1 MGKIRRFLGILA
13 SLTFV
18 LFSVG
23 AAVAAGY
30 SCPESRVYTSCV
42 ENYYLSEIG
51 VAENECLACPDFS
64 TSPADNTTTQC
75 TCSSTR
81 ASNIV
86 DGEFVTSV
94 TTGESCKYKY
104 QIDFSCGDTGV
115 QIGELPAAV
124 KLLEGQSTTSNA
136 TPVGVCKNDGYHVRA
151 LEFDGERYWT
161 QHSNCFAPSWTSIPM
176 TITADTTHGTEKH
189 CTVTPTWVPNTV
201 YMKYTSGMGNIVKT
215 TCTYDNNYTLLSALP
230 APGYTF
236 KEWVLPNGAKLA
248 AGTLIPCNYAVLGS
262 YGGYQVR
269 SDDTYVL
276 NDGTTVDTE
285 DELVNFAVE
294 LTPVFEPI
302 TYTITYSAGDAGS
315 ATQTELVAFNSDFT
329 AKPANTFT
337 YAGRTFAGWL
347 GSDGNTYDAGQT
359 YKYSYAANLT
369 LTAQWTVNEYAISY
383 ELNGGTDA
391 TSGMPTTYTYDS
403 GATIS
408 GVPTRNGYTF
418 NGWCT
423 TEALTAGTC
432 SFTQTIAPQS
442 TGAKKFYARWCQ
454 NCMTP
459 ENGMCELNATNA
471 GTCAYETD
479 CTPGYAESGAG
490 TATPTCSA
498 NTYNVYYK
506 DSVTMGDID
515 GMVPTTYKVGV
526 GATVSAIPTKAGYV
540 FTGWCDNSATSV
552 NCAMVRTIDTTTYGD
567 KTFYA
572 AWTACKSCITVP
584 NGTCQMTVADNK
596 CVYATTCNDGYTHK
610 TGTENT
616 NAPECLGNIITLN
629 WNENGGTEVTS
640 GTCTYGGSIALPS
653 TPSYSGY
660 TFNGWEIDGQYYK
673 AGATITGGCT
683 YSVLGVYAGESDVVS
698 AAWCENCATVAN
710 GSCSLNA
717 TKNLGQCAYSTA
729 CNSGYTIANAGTA
742 NPICNAN
749 VFNVTYNGGEN
760 DGGNAPSQPTT
771 CNYGETCVAPENT
784 YTKTDYKFAGW
795 TCTGGG
801 ASCDGDVVQPG
812 ADISKAATASG
823 ATITLTATWI
833 MNAACIPG
841 FYYDGSD
848 YVECEE
854 GYYCTGEGT
863 VTEGQV
869 SCAKT
874 ACDVAYPNSESG
886 AKSEG
891 ECYIT
896 TTTTCVDGG
905 KDYCA
910 TMWNGSSCTY
920 STGRQIEAVVYA
932 NDPDTAVAPPWAE
945 ETGLYCVVTKVSCSS
960 AKGHYYTIPN
970 DFVNGQCASCSSATS
985 GEYPKSATLGKYAA
999 TSDYGIEACYK
1010 EVSVPCVAPVC
1021 PLADRGDCDYNPS
1034 TTFPRGRLYYGT
1046 SEPWLSSGS
1055 ATCPS
1060 STDDSLPADWSC
1072 FDGYYKNYDYA
1083 TPSLATPEELCLP
1096 IITTITLDDGDG
1108 VGGVGTIYMEYKNG
1122 WSLTDFGSV
1131 VTNVAVPSRDGYT
1144 FLGYFASETSD
1155 DQYIDK
1161 NGTIAVEPTL
1171 LEDAT
1176 WYARWYANETSCE
1189 MGKYYNGTEHVA
1201 CQENWYCDGL
1211 GSVSVTET
1219 GCYQACPDGYTS
1231 ASGQDAKTDC
1241 FMTCD
1246 AGQYWTGTECAN
1258 AESGF
1263 YGYSD
1268 ETKKYYGSA
1277 AEGPNACPTGAD
1289 GSDRERDGVT
1299 DCYVECESVK
1309 DEAIE
1314 NGTISTHELQQ
1325 YYQTSGEYSACTY
1338 DVVCD
1343 DDRYAPTVTPAL
1355 RDEAACQIK
1364 DPSLCRAG
1372 YYCPGNGQETRCP
1385 EDKNGTNG
1393 TTDGGKTA
1401 VTDCYIDYTPYD
1413 GNNNPW
1419 AESNRGFKNGTGAAR
1434 CTYTVSTQNYTSCNL
1449 IEVYT
1454 CDAGYYYNNDGLQ
1467 CTAVNNGWYSADGEV
1482 AATEC
1487 PAGWTGSKADP
1498 LRDTFEDCYQTCEI
1512 DIEHSELITPQEERV
1527 YAVSS
1532 NEYAA
1537 CSYDVVCDTG
1547 YDAVNNMSA
1556 APTCEAT
1563 TYKVILN
1570 KNGGTGGPADSVDC
1584 VFDSGVCELP
1594 MVTGMTRD
1602 GYTAE
1607 AKWCRTSNGG
1617 GTCYG
1622 AGSTVTTNI
1631 SSDGRD
1637 IELYAVWTPNVYKV
1651 VLDDNTATSAAAP
1664 NTVYLKYNT
1673 GWYMD
1678 AAATKSIKSL
1688 TTMPDKNGTAYA
1700 LTGYYTTADATGG
1713 VQVISGDGTFIET
1726 ASALTITTQDNAKIY
1741 ARWSAQTTQCDAGE
1755 YYTGV
1760 DDVCAP
1766 CTEGHYCLAETY
1778 GVTTDGVAKGLHQC
1792 PNEGMSAAGAKS
1804 SAECYKEGLTYAPE
1818 NGHGTGTQACFY
1830 DNEDGDGYIV
1840 DCYDQD
1846 IDLCDAGYYLE
1857 NDTDILC
1864 SAVGRGK
1871 YSPANDLVAYN
1882 CPTVEVNGQS
1892 VVGTTAENMLTAS
1905 QPTQCY
1911 AQVAYTAIFGSGTQ
1925 HCYYYEAEKT
1935 YKVNT
1940 NCFDKYINSCEAGY
1954 YRETEESVDC
1964 APAPVGKYSDE
1975 GDIDSYD
1982 CPNNGTTAGA
1992 GEGKHIGLCYLEGQP
2007 YNDAQHGKGTQ
2018 RCYYTSGTGSTA
2030 EYTSACDTIKMTECD
2045 AGYYYDTQ
2053 ILKTDCIVVGFGW
2066 YSPAKAIERTACV
2079 DGGLTL
2085 TQTSSKATECY
2096 LENVDCV
2103 LNNGVGVHTCNY
2115 EDASADYTN
2124 CTACAVTRCADG
2136 YYSTSSG
2143 ACEICPAGNV
2153 CDPDADAD
2161 GDGTPDNGA
2170 QTCEELT
2177 GGTHNMSAAGISNV
2191 DECYTNCVIGENVA
2205 EVAGQDFYGLEDTCE
2220 IVKCEPGYYEIDGQ
2234 CVKCPAGSVCNPD
2247 ADTDGDGNADGQ
2259 PQTCEELTG
2268 GTHPLSVAGAADA
2281 SQCYHECEEYP
2292 LKGGT
2297 AIPVDTEV
2305 FYPNECEFTGKS
2317 NTGNPC
2323 EIRDDKCIE
2332 TSCNYNFELID
2343 GTCEPCNRDKAL
2355 TYKKEG
2361 NCVVETCEIG
2371 YHPNGQQCEFDIVE
2385 CTAPNAEQAQQVW
2398 NKDKNAFSECLIME
2412 CAEGYHLAEN
2422 VCQLDEQTCEVEHG
2436 IGLRRWNH
2444 TAKAWGECIAT
2455 ECDPGYTNDSRLTND
2470 LSGQCGPCN
2479 NMYGAFGERV
2489 ASSYIRECEIAS
2501 CMYEGER
2508 FHLENNECI
2517 LICEEREDE
2526 TGTQYWDASRKKCIR
2541 TCEAGYM
2548 SW

>member
-1 MGKIRRFLGILA
+1 MGKIRRFLGILV
-13 SLTFV
+13 SFTFV
-18 LFSVG
+18 WFSAG
-23 AAVAAGY
+23 AAIAAGY
-30 SCPESRVYTSCV
+30 MCPESRVYTSCT
-42 ENYYLSEIG
+42 ENYYLSAIG
-51 VAENECLACPDFS
+51 VTQNACLTCPANS
-64 TSPADNTTTQC
+64 TSPEDNATTQC
-75 TCSSTR
+75 TCGDGY
-81 ASNIV
+81 ASAIV
-86 DGEFVTSV
+86 DNEFVTAV
-94 TTGESCKYKY
+94 TTGESCQYRY

-115 QIGELPAAV
+115 QVGELPASI
-124 KLLEGQSTTSNA
+124 KLLEGQSVTSNA
-136 TPVGVCKNDGYHVRA
+136 TPVGACRNDGYHVRG
-151 LEFDGERYWT
+151 LELDGRQYWIA
-161 QHSNCFAPSWTSIPM
+161 NDGCFAPDWTSVPM
-176 TITADTTHGTEKH
+176 TITADTTDSTERY
-189 CTVTPTWVPNTV
+189 CSLTPYWEPNSI
-201 YMKYTSGMGNIVKT
+201 YLKYTDGTGNLVKT
-215 TCTYDNNYTLLSALP
+215 TCIYGDNYTLVGAV
-230 APGYTF
+230 APQGYTF
-236 KEWVLPNGAKLA
+236 KEWVLPNGSSYA
-248 AGTLIPCNYAVLGS
+248 AGTLIQCNYDVLRS

-269 SDDTYVL
+269 PDSTYVL
-276 NDGTTVDTE
+276 NDGTTVDTQ

-294 LTPVFEPI
+294 LTPVFEPN
-302 TYTITYSAGDAGS
+302 TYTITYSAGAAGS
-315 ATQTELVAFNSDFT
+315 ATQTETVAFGSEFT
-329 AKPANTFT
+329 AKPASTFT

-347 GSDGNTYDAGQT
+347 GNDGNTYTAGQT
-359 YKYSYAANLT
+359 YEYSYVGNLT
-369 LTAQWTVNEYAISY
+369 LTAQWTVNEYTISY
-383 ELNGGTDA
+383 ELNNGEKSD
-391 TSGMPTTYTYDS
+391 SGMPETYTYDT
-403 GATIS
+403 GATIN
-408 GVPTRNGYTF
+408 GVPTRDGYTF

-423 TEALTAGTC
+423 TETLTAGTC
-432 SFTQTIAPQS
+432 GFTQTIAPQS

-454 NCMTP
+454 NCTTP
-459 ENGMCELNATNA
+459 NNGTCALDAAVA
-471 GTCAYETD
+471 GTCVYTTD
-479 CTPGYAESGAG
+479 CTPGYTENGAG

-506 DSVTMGDID
+506 DSVTMGDIN
-515 GMVPTTYKVGV
+515 GMVPTTYTVGV

-540 FTGWCDNSATSV
+540 FTGWCDDSATST
-552 NCAMVRTIDTTTYGD
+552 NCAMVRTIGTTTYGD

-572 AWTACKSCITVP
+572 AWTACQSCVAVS
-584 NGTCQMTVADNK
+584 NGTCQMTVANNQ

-616 NAPECLGNIITLN
+616 NSPECLGNTITLN
-629 WNENGGTEVTS
+629 WDENGGDAIGD
-640 GTCTYGGSIALPS
+640 GTCTYGGSVALPS
-653 TPSYSGY
+653 TPTYSGN
-660 TFNGWEIDGQYYK
+660 TFNGWNVGGQYYK
-673 AGATITGGCT
+673 ANTTIAGGCT

-869 SCAKT
+869 SCAKA
-874 ACDVAYPNSESG
+874 ACDAAYPNSESG

-910 TMWNGSSCTY
+910 TMWNGNSCTY

-1072 FDGYYKNYDYA
+1072 FDGYYKNYEYA

-1096 IITTITLDDGDG
+1096 IITTITLEDGDG
-1108 VGGVGTIYMEYKNG
+1108 VGGVGTIYMEYNNG
-1122 WSLTDFGSV
+1122 WSLTNFGDV
-1131 VTNVAVPSRDGYT
+1131 VTKIAVPSRDGYT
-1144 FLGYFASETSD
+1144 FLGYFASETSNE
-1155 DQYIDK
+1155 QYIDR
-1161 NGTIAVEPTL
+1161 NGTISAEPKL
-1171 LEDAT
+1171 LDDAT
-1176 WYARWYANETSCE
+1176 WYARWHANETSCE
-1189 MGKYYNGTEHVA
+1189 MGKYYNGSEHVE
-1201 CQENWYCDGL
+1201 CQAGWYCDGQ
-1211 GSVSVTET
+1211 GTISVTDS

-1241 FMTCD
+1241 FKTCA
-1246 AGQYWTGTECAN
+1246 AGQYWTGTECAD

-1263 YGYSD
+1263 YGYSVA
-1268 ETKKYYGSA
+1268 TKKYYGSA
-1277 AEGPNACPTGAD
+1277 AEGPDACPTGAD
-1289 GSDRERDGVT
+1289 GSDNGRDSVT
-1299 DCYVECESVK
+1299 DCYTECQSVIG
-1309 DEAIE
+1309 EAIE
-1314 NGTISTHELQQ
+1314 HGTITTHALKQ
-1325 YYQTSGEYSACTY
+1325 YYQATGTYPACTY

-1343 DDRYAPTVTPAL
+1343 DGYAPVATPAL
-1355 RDEAACQIK
+1355 RDEAACQIT

-1372 YYCPGNGQETRCP
+1372 YYCPGNGQELRCP

-1419 AESNRGFKNGTGAAR
+1419 AESDRGFKNGTGAAR

-1487 PAGWTGSKADP
+1487 PIDWTGSKADP

-1570 KNGGTGGPADSVDC
+1570 KNGGTGGPADSIDC

-1713 VQVISGDGTFIET
+1713 VQVISGDGTFINT
-1726 ASALTITTQDNAKIY
+1726 TDALTITTQNNAKIY
-1741 ARWSAQTTQCDAGE
+1741 ARWSAQTTSCEAGY
-1755 YYTGV
+1755 YYTGM

-1766 CTEGHYCLAETY
+1766 CIEGNYCTANTY
-1778 GVTTDGVAKGLHQC
+1778 GVTTDGVARGLYAC
-1792 PNEGMSAAGAKS
+1792 PDQGKSAGGAKS
-1804 SAECYKEGLTYAPE
+1804 VAECYKEGLMYAPE

-1830 DNEDGDGYIV
+1830 DSDLGDGYIV

-1871 YSPANDLVAYN
+1871 YSPANDLAAYN

-1892 VVGTTAENMLTAS
+1892 VVGTTAEDMLTAS

-2143 ACEICPAGNV
+2143 ACDMCPAGSV
-2153 CDPDADAD
+2153 CDPDADED
-2161 GDGTPDNGA
+2161 GDGIPDNGA

-2177 GGTHNMSAAGISNV
+2177 GGTHKMSAAGISNV
-2191 DECYTNCVIGENVA
+2191 DECYANCAIGENVA

-2220 IVKCEPGYYEIDGQ
+2220 IVKCEAGYYEVDGQ

-2268 GTHPLSVAGAADA
+2268 GTHPLSVAGAEDV
-2281 SQCYHECEEYP
+2281 SRCYHECEEYP

-2297 AIPVDTEV
+2297 AVPVDTEV
-2305 FYPNECEFTGKS
+2305 FYPNECEFNGKS
-2317 NTGNPC
+2317 TTGNPC
-2323 EIRDDKCIE
+2323 EIRDDKCVE

-2371 YHPNGQQCEFDIVE
+2371 YHPKGQQCEFDIVE

-2398 NKDKNAFSECLIME
+2398 NKDKNAFSECLITE

-2489 ASSYIRECEIAS
+2489 ASSYTSGCEIAS

>member
-1 MGKIRRFLGILA
+1 MGKIRRFLGILV
-13 SLTFV
+13 SFTFV
-18 LFSVG
+18 WFSAG
-23 AAVAAGY
+23 AAIAAGY
-30 SCPESRVYTSCV
+30 MCPESRVYTSCT
-42 ENYYLSEIG
+42 EGYYLSAIG
-51 VAENECLACPDFS
+51 VTQNACLACPANS
-64 TSPADNTTTQC
+64 TSPEDNATTQC
-75 TCSSTR
+75 TCYGDY
-81 ASNIV
+81 ASAIV
-86 DGEFVTSV
+86 DNEFVTAV
-94 TTGESCKYKY
+94 TTGESCQYRY

-115 QIGELPAAV
+115 QVGELPASI
-124 KLLEGQSTTSNA
+124 KLLEGQSVTSNA
-136 TPVGVCKNDGYHVRA
+136 TPVGACRNDGYHVRG
-151 LEFDGERYWT
+151 LELDGRRYWIAT
-161 QHSNCFAPSWTSIPM
+161 DGCFAPDWTSVPM
-176 TITADTTHGTEKH
+176 TITADTTDSTERY
-189 CTVTPTWVPNTV
+189 CSLTPYWEPNSI
-201 YMKYTSGMGNIVKT
+201 YLKYTDGTGNLVKT
-215 TCTYDNNYTLLSALP
+215 TCIYGDNYTLVGAV
-230 APGYTF
+230 APQGYTF
-236 KEWVLPNGAKLA
+236 KEWVLPNGSSYA
-248 AGTLIPCNYAVLGS
+248 AGTLIQCNYDVLGS

-269 SDDTYVL
+269 SDSTYVL
-276 NDGTTVDTE
+276 NDGTTVDTQ

-294 LTPVFEPI
+294 LTPVFEPN
-302 TYTITYSAGDAGS
+302 TYTITYSAGAAGS
-315 ATQTELVAFNSDFT
+315 ATQTETVAFGSEFT
-329 AKPANTFT
+329 AKPASTFT

-347 GSDGNTYDAGQT
+347 GNDGNTYTAGQT
-359 YKYSYAANLT
+359 YEYSYVGNLT
-369 LTAQWTVNEYAISY
+369 LTAQWTVNEYTISY
-383 ELNGGTDA
+383 ELNNGEKSD
-391 TSGMPTTYTYDS
+391 SGMPETYTYDT
-403 GATIS
+403 GVTIN
-408 GVPTRNGYTF
+408 GVPTRDGYTF

-423 TEALTAGTC
+423 TETLTAGTC
-432 SFTQTIAPQS
+432 GFTQTIAPQS

-454 NCMTP
+454 NCTTP
-459 ENGMCELNATNA
+459 NNGTCALDAAVA
-471 GTCAYETD
+471 GTCAYTTD
-479 CTPGYAESGAG
+479 CTPGYTENGAG

-515 GMVPTTYKVGV
+515 GMVPTTYTVGV

-540 FTGWCDNSATSV
+540 FTGWCDDSATSA
-552 NCAMVRTIDTTTYGD
+552 NCAMVRTIGTTTYGD

-572 AWTACKSCITVP
+572 AWTACQSCVATSGAICTLDTSQNTCSYITACQDGYLNLHNANSYNPYCEPCDKSCSDVSVYVYGSYNICKSETDLLCYRNCNLNDVSNSTKVAGTVTKGGENTCVALYCENNYYINDGSLCSLCP
-584 NGTCQMTVADNK
+584 DNATCDGTNNWTCNTGYSLAESGVACSPKKYSVRLDSNDGSGTIMSVTATYGKSLPDVTPPTRENYSFVGYYDTQEDSGGTRYYSETGVSEVIWDMDSDMTLYARWLLNTTECKAGYYYNGTQHVVCPIGRYCPGLGTAVEGTAGCFELCEEPYTMSLEGATDSSQCYKDCEAACSHPGENNGCPTNSNYCSYITNTTMQGMEYNNETDNCVIPGSSVCPYLTIQCKANYYIATDDSGNPIACSPCRDLSANGNSYKFSVANLSIIGPSVCYRTCTVTDK
-596 CVYATTCNDGYTHK
+596 CEQQTCPLNASCTHNLHTSISGYMYYPTT
-610 TGTENT
+610 
-616 NAPECLGNIITLN
+616 
-629 WNENGGTEVTS
+629 
-640 GTCTYGGSIALPS
+640 TCTYNP
-653 TPSYSGY
+653 YSCEMDVTCNEGY
-660 TFNGWEIDGQYYK
+660 TDFDAN
-673 AGATITGGCT
+673 
-683 YSVLGVYAGESDVVS
+683 
-698 AAWCENCATVAN
+698 TV
-710 GSCSLNA
+710 
-717 TKNLGQCAYSTA
+717 
-729 CNSGYTIANAGTA
+729 
-742 NPICNAN
+742 
-749 VFNVTYNGGEN
+749 
-760 DGGNAPSQPTT
+760 T
-771 CNYGETCVAPENT
+771 CN
-784 YTKTDYKFAGW
+784 
-795 TCTGGG
+795 
-801 ASCDGDVVQPG
+801 
-812 ADISKAATASG
+812 
-823 ATITLTATWI
+823 
-833 MNAACIPG
+833 
-841 FYYDGSD
+841 
-848 YVECEE
+848 
-854 GYYCTGEGT
+854 
-863 VTEGQV
+863 
-869 SCAKT
+869 
-874 ACDVAYPNSESG
+874 
-886 AKSEG
+886 
-891 ECYIT
+891 
-896 TTTTCVDGG
+896 
-905 KDYCA
+905 
-910 TMWNGSSCTY
+910 
-920 STGRQIEAVVYA
+920 
-932 NDPDTAVAPPWAE
+932 
-945 ETGLYCVVTKVSCSS
+945 
-960 AKGHYYTIPN
+960 
-970 DFVNGQCASCSSATS
+970 
-985 GEYPKSATLGKYAA
+985 
-999 TSDYGIEACYK
+999 
-1010 EVSVPCVAPVC
+1010 
-1021 PLADRGDCDYNPS
+1021 
-1034 TTFPRGRLYYGT
+1034 
-1046 SEPWLSSGS
+1046 
-1055 ATCPS
+1055 
-1060 STDDSLPADWSC
+1060 
-1072 FDGYYKNYDYA
+1072 
-1083 TPSLATPEELCLP
+1083 P
-1096 IITTITLDDGDG
+1096 IITTITLEDGDG
-1108 VGGVGTIYMEYKNG
+1108 VGGVGTIYMEYNNG
-1122 WSLTDFGSV
+1122 WSLTNFGDV
-1131 VTNVAVPSRDGYT
+1131 VTKIAVPSRDGYT
-1144 FLGYFASETSD
+1144 FLGYFASETSN
-1155 DQYIDK
+1155 DQYIDR
-1161 NGTIAVEPTL
+1161 NGTISAEPKL
-1171 LEDAT
+1171 LDDAT
-1176 WYARWYANETSCE
+1176 WYARWHANETSCE
-1189 MGKYYNGTEHVA
+1189 MGKYYNGSEHVE
-1201 CQENWYCDGL
+1201 CQAGWYCDGQ
-1211 GSVSVTET
+1211 GKISVTDS

-1241 FMTCD
+1241 FKTC
-1246 AGQYWTGTECAN
+1246 ATGQYWTGTECAD

-1263 YGYSD
+1263 YGYSVA
-1268 ETKKYYGSA
+1268 TKKYYGSA
-1277 AEGPNACPTGAD
+1277 AEGPDACPTGAD
-1289 GSDRERDGVT
+1289 GSDKGRDSVT
-1299 DCYVECESVK
+1299 DCYTECQSVIG
-1309 DEAIE
+1309 EAIE
-1314 NGTISTHELQQ
+1314 NGTITTHALKQ
-1325 YYQTSGEYSACTY
+1325 YYQATGTYPACTY

-1343 DDRYAPTVTPAL
+1343 DRYAPVTTPAV
-1355 RDEAACQIK
+1355 RDEAACQIT

-1372 YYCPGNGQETRCP
+1372 YYCPGNGQELRCP

-1419 AESNRGFKNGTGAAR
+1419 AESDRGFKNGTGAAR

-1487 PAGWTGSKADP
+1487 PIDWTGSKADP

-1570 KNGGTGGPADSVDC
+1570 KNGGTGGPADSIDC

-1713 VQVISGDGTFIET
+1713 VQVISGDGTFINT
-1726 ASALTITTQDNAKIY
+1726 TDALTITTQNNAKIY
-1741 ARWSAQTTQCDAGE
+1741 ARWSAQTTSCEAGY
-1755 YYTGV
+1755 YYTGM

-1766 CTEGHYCLAETY
+1766 CIEGNYCTANTY
-1778 GVTTDGVAKGLHQC
+1778 GVTTDGVARGLYAC
-1792 PNEGMSAAGAKS
+1792 PDQGKSAGGAKS
-1804 SAECYKEGLTYAPE
+1804 VAECYKEGLMYAPE

-1830 DNEDGDGYIV
+1830 DSDLGDGYIV

-1892 VVGTTAENMLTAS
+1892 VVGTTAEDMLTAS

-1940 NCFDKYINSCEAGY
+1940 NCFDKYISSCEAGY

-2115 EDASADYTN
+2115 EDASDDYTN

-2143 ACEICPAGNV
+2143 ACDMCPAGSV
-2153 CDPDADAD
+2153 CDPDADED
-2161 GDGTPDNGA
+2161 GDGIPDNGA

-2177 GGTHNMSAAGISNV
+2177 GGTHKMSAAGISNV
-2191 DECYTNCVIGENVA
+2191 DECYANCAIGENVA

-2220 IVKCEPGYYEIDGQ
+2220 IVKCEAGYYEVDGQ

-2268 GTHPLSVAGAADA
+2268 GTHPLSVAGAEDV
-2281 SQCYHECEEYP
+2281 SRCYHECEEYP

-2297 AIPVDTEV
+2297 AVPVDTEV
-2305 FYPNECEFTGKS
+2305 FYPNECEFKGKS
-2317 NTGNPC
+2317 TTGNPC
-2323 EIRDDKCIE
+2323 EIRDDKCVE

-2371 YHPNGQQCEFDIVE
+2371 YHPKGQQCEFDIVE

-2398 NKDKNAFSECLIME
+2398 NKDKNAFSECLITE

-2489 ASSYIRECEIAS
+2489 ASSYISGCEIAS